1 LPDSRTRLTPIRHP
15 CPLSFNRVS
24 DFSTQSIPIPRN
36 GSVYL
41 PNFETMTNSETHEPV
56 AEPVAESAEAP
67 KIDGDMGTMFILVK
81 ISKKLFLF
89 FVIDGQAK

>member
-1 LPDSRTRLTPIRHP
+1 
-15 CPLSFNRVS
+15 
-24 DFSTQSIPIPRN
+24 
-36 GSVYL
+36 
-41 PNFETMTNSETHEPV
+41 MTNSETHEPV